1 MRPPVRRIAPRTRVA
16 RLSPVSLS
24 SWSATARRSASCSR
38 RSAMVRPEITR
49 TENAMSRTNRMT
61 AATEEKST
69 ARG

>member
-1 MRPPVRRIAPRTRVA
+1 
-16 RLSPVSLS
+16 
-24 SWSATARRSASCSR
+24 
-38 RSAMVRPEITR
+38 MVRPEITR